1 VTLGFIAA
9 TLVALVLVF
18 LGGSAVYLYEIDR
31 SVTENINRGLD
42 LPPEDTAGEKRPV
55 KDPQADHTLD
65 YLLIGT
71 DEGDR
76 DSGGPSDSIMLLH
89 VNQARDQAYVISIP
103 RHTQVEIPGHGT
115 QKINAAFGF
124 GGAPLVVRTVEK
136 LTDTRIDHVAMIDFQ
151 GFVKLTQ
158 DLGGVTV
165 KNRVTFYAPG
175 YTFPA
180 GTVTLSGDAALRY
193 VREPSP
199 GEQQR
204 VENQQNVLK
213 AILAKGLSTGVVA
226 DPARFTT
233 FLGNAAK
240 RIQVDKTLNNAEIRS
255 TAMSIRMKPK
265 DITLISPLGKERK
278 VKGQGMVYQLE
289 RQPLDELSE
298 ALRKDTMAE
307 YVKTHPAR

>member
-1 VTLGFIAA
+1 
-9 TLVALVLVF
+9 LVLVL

-31 SVTENINRGLD
+31 SVTENINRELD
-42 LPPEDTAGEKRPV
+42 LPPEVSDGQKRPD

-71 DEGDR
+71 DDNPALNN
-76 DSGGPSDSIMLLH
+76 GGRSDSLMLLH
-89 VNQARDQAYVISIP
+89 VNQARNQAYVISIP
-103 RHTQVEIPGHGT
+103 RNTWVDIPGRGL
-115 QKINAAFGF
+115 QRINAAFEF
-124 GGAPLVVRTVEK
+124 GGPPLVVRTVERI
-136 LTDTRIDHVAMIDFQ
+136 TGTRIDHIAMIDFES
-151 GFVKLTQ
+151 FVKLTQ

-165 KNRVTFYAPG
+165 TNRKPLSR
-175 YTFPA
+175 FPE
-180 GTVTLSGDAALRY
+180 GPITLSGEDALDY
-193 VREPSP
+193 VRLSAP
-199 GEQQR
+199 GELQR
-204 VENQQNVLK
+204 AENQRNVLK

-240 RIQVDKTLNNAEIRS
+240 RIQVDKTLNNGEIRS

-278 VKGQGMVYQLE
+278 VKGQGMVYQLD
-289 RQPLDELSE
+289 RRPLDELSE